1 MPAWLLLLAQHAC
14 ALVLPPNPSRG
25 RLSCTAAADD
35 DGAARSQFGT
45 KRYWDDMYDGRGD
58 FSGEEYSWYYG
69 WDVVGPVWERFVPD
83 KASRVLLPGAGNDP
97 TLRSLHAAGWRDLRA
112 VDYSAAAVAR
122 LRELL
127 WDLDVDVD
135 VGDLR
140 GLAFEARSFDAAL
153 EKGALDAVYLAG
165 DGFLEAAADELAR
178 VLRPGGTLVSVSG
191 VVPPDLR
198 RSCFG
203 EDKWDWLRDGADDL
217 AAGCFVLRRR

>member
-1 MPAWLLLLAQHAC
+1 MLAWLLLLAHHAC

-25 RLSCTAAADD
+25 RLSCAAADD

-45 KRYWDDMYDGRGD
+45 KRYWDDM
-58 FSGEEYSWYYG
+58 
-69 WDVVGPVWERFVPD
+69 
-83 KASRVLLPGAGNDP
+83 ASRVLLPGAGNDP

-112 VDYSAAAVAR
+112 VDYSAGAVER

-127 WDLDVDVD
+127 WDLDVDAD

-165 DGFLEAAADELAR
+165 DGFLEAAADELFR

-191 VVPPDLR
+191 VVPPGLR
-198 RSCFG
+198 RSCFS